1 MRSEGRPALFER
13 EHIPQLKGLVAL
25 GAPAH
30 TELRDAVLAHDVT
43 AALDHCDLLV
53 HEGLLAAPA
62 HVLVQLVLI
71 QFQGCQLLKLYGMG
85 VLFVLEGHCRTE
97 ELLGGRL
104 EAALRSGGSVV
115 RGPKTGLDPF
125 LLLLVAFVVQYHCLL
140 LRFDLLNEFESVPF
154 GGVQVLKLSVSLES
168 LGFWRTELYLLE
180 ALYLSY
186 ERLLRRGSICCVLL
200 LHFFVVSFLGSV
212 FLLLLLDQVLNDAGS
227 AEQVALLANHRV
239 YHAAETQLTLI
250 EGLL

>member
-1 MRSEGRPALFER
+1 MRSECRPALFER
-13 EHIPQLKGLVAL
+13 EHIPLLKGLVAL
-25 GAPAH
+25 GAPAAAR

-43 AALDHCDLLV
+43 AALDHCYLLV

-71 QFQGCQLLKLYGMG
+71 QFQGCQLLKLEGMG

-104 EAALRSGGSVV
+104 EAALSSGGSVV

-125 LLLLVAFVVQYHCLL
+125 LLFLVAFVVQYHCLL
-140 LRFDLLNEFESVPF
+140 LRFDLLNELESVSF
-154 GGVQVLKLSVSLES
+154 RGVQFLKLSVSLES
-168 LGFWRTELYLLE
+168 PGFWCTELYLLE

-186 ERLLRRGSICCVLL
+186 ERLLRRGSIPRTEMKSVMYIN
-200 LHFFVVSFLGSV
+200 LHNQPEF
-212 FLLLLLDQVLNDAGS
+212 
-227 AEQVALLANHRV
+227 
-239 YHAAETQLTLI
+239 
-250 EGLL
+250 GLR